1 MMNTRPISVSHLV
14 FGLIFLGATALWVI
28 GAATDADAPDM
39 AVLAPAI
46 LIGAG
51 VAGLIAIVVNARNAR
66 IGAEPL
72 NPNVNRDVDPS
83 TEQHH
88 YADTGVIDQEEQ
100 Q

>member
-14 FGLIFLGATALWVI
+14 FGLIFLGASALWAI

-39 AVLAPAI
+39 AVLAPTV

-66 IGAEPL
+66 AAARKASVL
-72 NPNVNRDVDPS
+72 DS
-83 TEQHH
+83 TVE
-88 YADTGVIDQEEQ
+88 ATDTFESDDAVPGVTHEEQ
-100 Q
+100 